1 MLQLLNGLFQ
11 VSLAV
16 LSLKLLSHGKGD
28 RALVKGLVSGDSHFD
43 LISNSKQQ
51 QSSLWLAKCNLSDN
65 LVKALRKQFFSD
77 WTNSTLSGL
86 SFHELLVKHFP
97 QSGNIDSGSWLVAH
111 VLDVVLASF
120 NPHSGAGPSGL
131 RPARLKEALTQNNKD
146 VILRNLL
153 GLVSML
159 MSGQGHGNVAPWL
172 CSATLVALPKRTG
185 AGGKPSTRFPPE
197 GLVEPRACHSANPM
211 KGSQWCSPGRMFGP
225 GFCRRSN

>member
-1 MLQLLNGLFQ
+1 MLQLLDGLFQ

-77 WTNSTLSGL
+77 RTNSTLSGL
-86 SFHELLVKHFP
+86 SLHELLVKHFP

-111 VLDVVLASF
+111 VLDVVHASF
-120 NPHSGAGPSGL
+120 NP
-131 RPARLKEALTQNNKD
+131 LTGWQNS
-146 VILRNLL
+146 V
-153 GLVSML
+153 
-159 MSGQGHGNVAPWL
+159 QNVFG
-172 CSATLVALPKRTG
+172 TG
-185 AGGKPSTRFPPE
+185 FSVHWG
-197 GLVEPRACHSANPM
+197 
-211 KGSQWCSPGRMFGP
+211 
-225 GFCRRSN
+225 